1 MVRVSGSSM
10 NSSGSSSNPCS
21 SARSAA
27 AAAAADGL
35 SGVGICSGS
44 GTVSFEA
51 RRVLLEDD
59 VGEGDSGGFVTG
71 DCPPRPS
78 VDGDGDGTNDPGLI
92 ATSDSYRALF
102 KALWRLRYDSRTA
115 AHHVAIDMPVG
126 LRGRTSSSSALARI
140 WHGASKPTSPPGS
153 LSSDVSVPSALQ
165 IFVFLRHLVRK

>member
-1 MVRVSGSSM
+1 MVRMSGSSM

-21 SARSAA
+21 SRSAA

-44 GTVSFEA
+44 GTVSFE
-51 RRVLLEDD
+51 DD

-78 VDGDGDGTNDPGLI
+78 VDGDGTNDPSLLPGLV

-102 KALWRLRYDSRTA
+102 KAL
-115 AHHVAIDMPVG
+115 
-126 LRGRTSSSSALARI
+126 
-140 WHGASKPTSPPGS
+140 
-153 LSSDVSVPSALQ
+153 
-165 IFVFLRHLVRK
+165 